1 MLVFPRKLFR
11 KLIPF
16 RLLCCLIDCCS
27 LSCALL
33 VSAAVSCFRRYS
45 AVHASFFPCVCPPPF
60 LPFQANLICR
70 SKNIK
75 SQQSHAKI
83 LMAVLAVLAVS
94 LTINHLRA
102 CIDHIFVL
110 NYANYVNCA
119 MSFFFFLLPTQ
130 LAKLWR
136 EEPRQLCA
144 LCRHAAS
151 GSTICRRRTLVVRYI
166 FLNGPLSIIEGNTC
180 PNASPTQVYY
190 Y

>member
-1 MLVFPRKLFR
+1 
-11 KLIPF
+11 
-16 RLLCCLIDCCS
+16 
-27 LSCALL
+27 
-33 VSAAVSCFRRYS
+33 
-45 AVHASFFPCVCPPPF
+45 
-60 LPFQANLICR
+60 
-70 SKNIK
+70 
-75 SQQSHAKI
+75 
-83 LMAVLAVLAVS
+83 MAVLAVLAVS

-166 FLNGPLSIIEGNTC
+166 FLNGSLSSIGGKEGKNAYQKECTC
-180 PNASPTQVYY
+180 GALFLVVTISHNFLLRSLVGFAVGDGTLDVISNRRCHKQ
-190 Y
+190 